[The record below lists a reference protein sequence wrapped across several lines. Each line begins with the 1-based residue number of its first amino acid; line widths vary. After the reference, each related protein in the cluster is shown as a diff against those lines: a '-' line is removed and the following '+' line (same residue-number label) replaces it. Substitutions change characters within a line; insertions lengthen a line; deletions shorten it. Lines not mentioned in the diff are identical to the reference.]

1 MIMTTLACVTILAVF
16 CCIGG
21 ANAKAPNA
29 GTVFADVVSTLYLI
43 PLLVTTVIVAL
54 VITIIKAPFNLI
66 SKLKGKI
73 WKRGNE
79 NDL

>member
-1 MIMTTLACVTILAVF
+1 MIMTVLACVTILAVF

-21 ANAKAPNA
+21 ANAKTPNA
-29 GTVFADVVSTLYLI
+29 GTIFADVVATLYLI

-66 SKLKGKI
+66 RKIKGFKE
-73 WKRGNE
+73 GSV
-79 NDL
+79 

>member
-1 MIMTTLACVTILAVF
+1 MTTLICITILAVF

-21 ANAKAPNA
+21 ANAKSPNA

-43 PLLVTTVIVAL
+43 PLLVTTVIVAF